1 MRPTGGPL
9 RGPGRPTRRDVFWA
23 FVLGAATFALLFFT
37 SDKVGVARDEGIYV
51 NAAEVYQRYVTD
63 VKKNPKLRSDR
74 RTIDKYYR
82 VNAEHPPGTKHLYG
96 LSWRYLHRCNCHRT
110 TPRTRQG
117 KPPHADSWGVVDDLT
132 ALRLPAML
140 AAALLSAFL
149 YLFGTIAFGRF
160 AGFVAVV
167 AYVSLPR
174 VFFHSHLAGLDA
186 PITAVMFITVYAYY
200 RALHS
205 WRWSLAAGFVYGL
218 ALLTKFNAFFLP
230 LLLIVHYG
238 WASRRD
244 FRHPL
249 LAAVGLV
256 SLLPLVFLSLAA
268 LVGGKGHA
276 WAAVAAASFVGL
288 YLLRQ
293 DSFRWPLRWR
303 NLVVPALLAGLG
315 ALLLARHNHVAMGAG
330 AALLVAL
337 VWQWRYNWQPLRAMK
352 LTIPAVFFSMLI
364 IGFAVLYV
372 QWPWLWH
379 DTTARFTGYLGYH
392 LEHTFYN
399 TEYLG
404 KNYNLPPFPVEYP
417 FVMTLYVLPLPFV
430 LAALGGLGLTLRGFL
445 DAYRGWRTGR
455 VVSVAYGPRRGWGRP
470 LLGRRRS
477 PALLVAL
484 NALFPIAL
492 IALPSTPIFGGAR
505 LWMPAWPY
513 LALLAGWAVQEAYR
527 ASAFHLGSGLHRAAL
542 ATALVGALAIPSLV
556 QTYHAGDVAPSA
568 YSPVVGGTPG
578 AADKGLKR
586 QYWGYTTRRL
596 IPELNRLAR
605 PQLKHFT
612 ARVPTYF
619 HDTNHYSRNLYTRGG
634 WLLPNLT
641 YAGDGYPGIHRSQ
654 IALFL
659 YEKHQVMWEY
669 LIWQDYG
676 TLKPDHVL
684 TLDGVPQIIVY
695 RRQGRTR
702 PQPPFFQQ
710 PPGFRFISPKSRRK
724 RPPRQP
730 RRKR

>member
-1 MRPTGGPL
+1 MNPTGGPL

-23 FVLGAATFALLFFT
+23 FVLGLGTFALLFTT
-37 SDKVGVARDEGIYV
+37 SGDVGVARDEGIYI
-51 NAAEVYQRYVTD
+51 NAAEVYQRYVTEC
-63 VKKNPKLRSDR
+63 KKNPKLRSDQ
-74 RTIDKYYR
+74 RTIDRYYR
-82 VNAEHPPGTKHLYG
+82 VNAEHPPATKHLYG
-96 LSWRYLHRCNCHRT
+96 LSWRTLHRCNCHRT
-110 TPRTRQG
+110 TPRTHPGQ
-117 KPPHADSWGVVDDLT
+117 PPHADSWGVVDDLT
-132 ALRLPAML
+132 ALRLPAMV
-140 AAALLSAFL
+140 AAALLAAFL
-149 YLFGTIAFGRF
+149 YLLGAMAFGRF

-186 PITAVMFITVYAYY
+186 PITAVMFLTVYAYY

-205 WRWSLAAGFVYGL
+205 WRWSVAAGLIFGL

-249 LAAVGLV
+249 LAGVGLM

-268 LVGGKGHA
+268 LGQGKGHG
-276 WAAVAAASFVGL
+276 WIIVAGSALLGL

-303 NLVVPALLAGLG
+303 NLVAPALMAAVGALVIGGHRPLALG
-315 ALLLARHNHVAMGAG
+315 AGVVLLGVLI
-330 AALLVAL
+330 
-337 VWQWRYNWQPLRAMK
+337 WQWRYNWRPLRAMK
-352 LTIPAVFFSMLI
+352 LTAPAVFFSMLLL
-364 IGFAVLYV
+364 GGAVFYL

-379 DTTARFTGYLGYH
+379 DTNARFSGYLSYH
-392 LEHTFYN
+392 LDHTFYN

-404 KNYNLPPFPVEYP
+404 TNYNLPPFPAAYP
-417 FVMTLYVLPLPFV
+417 FWMTLYIMPLPFV
-430 LAALGGLGLTLRGFL
+430 LATLGGLGLTLRGFGV
-445 DAYRGWRTGR
+445 AYHRWRAGQ
-455 VVSVAYGPRRGWGRP
+455 VVSEAYGPRRGWGRP
-470 LLGRRRS
+470 LLGRSRS

-513 LALLAGWAVQEAYR
+513 LALLAGWAVQETYR
-527 ASAFHLGSGLHRAAL
+527 ACATRLRTGIHRAAL
-542 ATALVGALAIPSLV
+542 ATALTAALVIPSLV
-556 QTYHAGDVAPSA
+556 QTAYVGDVAPSA

-578 AADKGLKR
+578 AADLGLKR

-596 IPELNRLAR
+596 LPDLNQLAR

-619 HDTNHYSRNLYTRGG
+619 HDTNHFSRNLYVRSGQ
-634 WLLPNLT
+634 LLPNIT
-641 YAGDGYPGIHRSQ
+641 YAGDGYGGIRRSQ
-654 IALFL
+654 IAI
-659 YEKHQVMWEY
+659 YQHEMHQVMWEY
-669 LIWQDYG
+669 LIWQEYG
-676 TLKPDHVL
+676 TVQPDRVL
-684 TLDGVPQIIVY
+684 TLDGVPLITVY
-695 RRQGRTR
+695 TRRGRTR
-702 PQPPFFQQ
+702 PTPPFFHE
-710 PPGFRFISPKSRRK
+710 PPGFRVTRRKSRQRGLV
-724 RPPRQP
+724 RQP
-730 RRKR
+730 HRGR

>member
-1 MRPTGGPL
+1 MRPVGGPL

-23 FVLGAATFALLFFT
+23 FVLGVGTFALLFFT
-37 SDKVGVARDEGIYV
+37 SEDVGVARDEGIYI
-51 NAAEVYQRYVTD
+51 NAAEVYQRYVAE
-63 VKKNPKLRSDR
+63 VEKHPHLRKDR
-74 RTIDKYYR
+74 RTIDSYYR

-110 TPRTRQG
+110 TPRTRPG
-117 KPPHADSWGVVDDLT
+117 KPPHAKSWGVVDDLT
-132 ALRLPAML
+132 ALRLPAMVAAGLL
-140 AAALLSAFL
+140 AAFL
-149 YLFGTIAFGRF
+149 FLFGTIAFGRF

-205 WRWSLAAGFVYGL
+205 WRWSLAAGPIFGL

-249 LAAVGLV
+249 LAAVGLL
-256 SLLPLVFLSLAA
+256 SLLPLVFLSFAA
-268 LVGGKGHA
+268 LMANKGHG
-276 WAAVAAASFVGL
+276 WIAVAGGAMLGI

-293 DSFRWPLRWR
+293 DSFRWPLRLR
-303 NLVVPALLAGLG
+303 NLAVPALLFAL
-315 ALLLARHNHVAMGAG
+315 ATVLLLGRHQFAMGVGVVLAG
-330 AALLVAL
+330 VL
-337 VWQWRYNWQPLRAMK
+337 VWQWRYNRQPLRAMK
-352 LTIPAVFFSMLI
+352 LTMPAVFFSMLI
-364 IGFAVLYV
+364 LGGAVFYL

-379 DTTARFTGYLGYH
+379 DTTARFSGYLSYH

-417 FVMTLYVLPLPFV
+417 ALMTLYVLPLPFV
-430 LAALGGLGLTLRGFL
+430 LAALGGLGLTLRGFV
-445 DAYRGWRTGR
+445 DATRRWRGGQ
-455 VVSVAYGPRRGWGRP
+455 VVSEAYGPRRGWGRP
-470 LLGRRRS
+470 LLGRSRS
-477 PALLVAL
+477 AALLVAL
-484 NALFPIAL
+484 NALFPLAI

-513 LALLAGWAVQEAYR
+513 LALLAGWAVQETYR
-527 ASAFHLGSGLHRAAL
+527 ASAPRLRSGMHRAAL
-542 ATALVGALAIPSLV
+542 ATALVGALVIPSLV
-556 QTYHAGDVAPSA
+556 QTAHAGDVAPSA
-568 YSPVVGGTPG
+568 YAPVVGGTPG

-596 IPELNRLAR
+596 LPDLNRLAR

-612 ARVPTYF
+612 VRVPTYF
-619 HDTNHYSRNLYTRGG
+619 HDTNYYSRNLYARGG
-634 WLLPNLT
+634 QLLPNIT
-641 YAGDGYPGIHRSQ
+641 YAGDGYPGIRRSQ
-654 IALFL
+654 IAI
-659 YEKHQVMWEY
+659 YQHEKHQVMWEY

-676 TLKPDHVL
+676 TVQPDRVL
-684 TLDGVPQIIVY
+684 TLDGVPLITVY
-695 RRQGRTR
+695 RRKGRTR
-702 PQPPFFQQ
+702 AAPPFFQE
-710 PPGFRFISPKSRRK
+710 PPGFRVIGRKTRRSRKGVPPQPKR
-724 RPPRQP
+724 
-730 RRKR
+730 